1 MVSIVGN
8 MVGLGDIAV
17 EVAGYKEGEKR
28 IISMGT

>member
-1 MVSIVGN
+1 MESIVGN

-17 EVAGYKEGEKR
+17 EVAGYKEGETC